1 MKNTFK
7 ILISAAV
14 IFVAVAVVAVKYWQ
28 FVTNPWTRDGQVRA
42 QVIQITPRVSAPI
55 VDLPIK
61 DNQFVKQGDLLFK
74 LDPRTFQAD
83 LAQARANLDKTR
95 DDLRALEKQVDAARA
110 IVAEFEASLN
120 AAKATIKRT
129 KAEVT
134 RTKTDL
140 KRAEE
145 LLERGT
151 TSRRRFDQ
159 AKADA
164 ESALSDQENAVAKV
178 AQAEAS
184 KLQAEADVAEALANL
199 GAPGEENAQ
208 LRAAKAAVESAELNL
223 SFTEVRAPVD
233 GFVTNLDLRLGSQGV
248 ANQPALALID
258 VNSFWLDGFFR
269 ENMIGDIQPGDKAV
283 VTLMTYPDQPLE
295 GRVDSIG
302 WGIAQDDGSTGE
314 DLLPN
319 ISATFEWI
327 RLAQRVP
334 VRIHLENVP
343 DGVELRVGTTA
354 SVLVRTG
361 TADQ

>member
-1 MKNTFK
+1 MIKTFK
-7 ILISAAV
+7 ILVTAAV
-14 IFVAVAVVAVKYWQ
+14 IFAAVAVVAVKYWQ

-208 LRAAKAAVESAELNL
+208 LRAGKAAVESAELNL

-283 VTLMTYPDQPLE
+283 VTGAVIAVEISRMALSFRE
-295 GRVDSIG
+295 IRSSIA
-302 WGIAQDDGSTGE
+302 ILTRCA
-314 DLLPN
+314 
-319 ISATFEWI
+319 
-327 RLAQRVP
+327 
-334 VRIHLENVP
+334 H
-343 DGVELRVGTTA
+343 
-354 SVLVRTG
+354 
-361 TADQ
+361 